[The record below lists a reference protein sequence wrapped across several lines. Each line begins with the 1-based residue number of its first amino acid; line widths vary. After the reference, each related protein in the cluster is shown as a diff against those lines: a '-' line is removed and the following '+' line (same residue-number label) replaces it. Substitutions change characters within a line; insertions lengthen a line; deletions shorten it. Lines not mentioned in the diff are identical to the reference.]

1 MVVVRRTRV
10 CVCGEM
16 FVVVFVVRFVS
27 GMRGEGFDSAGR
39 RRELA
44 MFFRHVHAGKER
56 KKGPREPRSC
66 RRQPGFVRQTA
77 SCTTATTRSSL
88 DPRRR
93 RLTSLAR
100 PFRLPD
106 DADHHVRSAASQQVQ
121 RSV

>member
-10 CVCGEM
+10 CVRGEM

-56 KKGPREPRSC
+56 RKVPWSLVPAAVNQGSSG
-66 RRQPGFVRQTA
+66 RQPPAQQ
-77 SCTTATTRSSL
+77 
-88 DPRRR
+88 PRPGVP
-93 RLTSLAR
+93 LI
-100 PFRLPD
+100 PGD
-106 DADHHVRSAASQQVQ
+106 VQ
-121 RSV
+121 RI